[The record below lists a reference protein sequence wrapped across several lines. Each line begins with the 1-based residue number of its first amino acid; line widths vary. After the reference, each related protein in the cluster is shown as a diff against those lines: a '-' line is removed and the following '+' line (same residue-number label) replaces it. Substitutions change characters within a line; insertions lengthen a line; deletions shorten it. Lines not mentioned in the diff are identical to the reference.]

1 MGNERNGRYPR
12 LNRGP
17 CDSPGVVSNVEGLVE
32 GTLENHGVFILLAR
46 EVDYR
51 DNCFVGASVARP
63 YCRYLVRFPQLAHM
77 FLGKIRDGNIG
88 KGTHGIDSSSMLGGR
103 ARRTKVGHIRSET
116 RGDMKHSQ
124 KHFDVCKVLQYL
136 RGHIP
141 LRVIQDAVLGV
152 SVSLRCETWRD
163 S

>member
-1 MGNERNGRYPR
+1 M
-12 LNRGP
+12 
-17 CDSPGVVSNVEGLVE
+17 PGLCRP
-32 GTLENHGVFILLAR
+32 A
-46 EVDYR
+46 
-51 DNCFVGASVARP
+51 P
-63 YCRYLVRFPQLAHM
+63 YCRHLVRVPQLAHM
-77 FLGKIRDGNIG
+77 FLGKVRDGNIG

-152 SVSLRCETWRD
+152 SVSMRCETWERFLKYPHSHEARAVQLEEGPLLLLTSD
-163 S
+163 NVLVVVPEEQRGYSRI